1 MFGTHLDLGGNRF
14 RECYGLFFEDF
25 AVGQRFAHRPG
36 ITVYQQDN
44 VAEALSTLNQA
55 MIHFD
60 EAYAGKTE
68 FKRPLIV
75 STITVRRGI
84 GMAWRTFGQRR
95 RILGW
100 SEIRM
105 TAPVFDGDTLYA
117 RSEVLERAEYDDR
130 CGKLRIRTH
139 VDNQS
144 GDTVCDMTWDAT
156 VFRRAAAPTAA
167 SNGVANGTADRVFV
181 SHVADDDGVLVE
193 TTGVGFEDF
202 KPGQIFE
209 HWPGRR
215 ISMAEAWAW
224 AAHSGDQAAVAVDP
238 SCGAGGADGILPEY
252 LVLGAGTATSTKTFG
267 RVVANLQWSD
277 IVIDADVQDGDIL
290 HAVSTIVDSRPSRT
304 RPDQGILTVRT
315 EAHISPD
322 RKVFS
327 YVRKLLVYRTG
338 HGPYAAAGYV

>member
-1 MFGTHLDLGGNRF
+1 MWGTHLRLGDNRF

-60 EAYAGKTE
+60 EAYADKTE

-84 GMAWRTFGQRR
+84 GMTWRTFGQRR

-100 SEIRM
+100 PEIRM
-105 TAPVFDGDTLYA
+105 TAPVFDRDTLYA
-117 RSEVLERAEYDDR
+117 RSEILEATDHDDT
-130 CGKLRIRTH
+130 CGRLRIRTH
-139 VDNQS
+139 VDNQD
-144 GDTVCDMTWDAT
+144 GTNVCDMVWDAT
-156 VFRRAAAPTAA
+156 VFRRAAAPTDP
-167 SNGVANGTADRVFV
+167 SGGTAERAFV
-181 SHVADDDGVLVE
+181 SHIEDEDGTLVE

-202 KPGQIFE
+202 APDQVFE

-215 ISMAEAWAW
+215 VSMAEAWAW
-224 AAHSGDQAAVAVDP
+224 AAHSGDQAAVAIEP
-238 SCGAGGADGILPEY
+238 ALGAGGPDGILPEY
-252 LVLGAGTATSTKTFG
+252 LVLGMGTATSTRTFG

-277 IVIDADVQDGDIL
+277 IVIADEVREGDVL
-290 HAVSTIVDSRPSRT
+290 HAVSTIIDSRPSRS

-315 EAHISPD
+315 DANAGPD
-322 RKVFS
+322 RPVFG
-327 YVRKLLVYRTG
+327 YVRKLLVYRSG
-338 HGPYAAAGYV
+338 HGPYAAAGYA

>member
-1 MFGTHLDLGGNRF
+1 MWGTHLDLGDNRY
-14 RECYGLFFEDF
+14 RECYGLVFEDF
-25 AVGQRFAHRPG
+25 EVGQRFAHRPG
-36 ITVYQQDN
+36 ITVYQHDN
-44 VAEALSTLNQA
+44 VTEALATLNQA

-60 EAYAGKTE
+60 EAYAAKTE

-75 STITVRRGI
+75 STITVRRAI

-117 RSEVLERAEYDDR
+117 RSDILEVADHDDS
-130 CGKLRIRTH
+130 CGRLRIRTR
-139 VDNQS
+139 VDNQD
-144 GDTVCDMTWDAT
+144 GATVCDMTWDAT
-156 VFRRAAAPTAA
+156 VFRRNAAPTDPSGGAA
-167 SNGVANGTADRVFV
+167 ERAFA
-181 SHVADDDGVLVE
+181 SHIADDDGVLVE

-202 KPGQIFE
+202 LPGQAFE

-215 ISMAEAWAW
+215 VSMAEAWAW
-224 AAHSGDQAAVAVDP
+224 AAHSGDQAAVAIDP
-238 SCGAGGADGILPEY
+238 ACGAGGADGILPEY
-252 LVLGAGTATSTKTFG
+252 LVLGVGTATSTRTFG

-277 IVIDADVQDGDIL
+277 IAVASDVHDGDIL
-290 HAVSTIVDSRPSRT
+290 YAVSTILDSRPSRS

-315 EAHISPD
+315 EAHAGPD
-322 RKVFS
+322 RPVFA

-338 HGPYAAAGYV
+338 HGPYAAAGYA